1 MVNLNKFK
9 ESLINSD
16 TINLDGYTYVIN
28 GVCDGIPF
36 IDSSVLL
43 EISLFILEKYDLS
56 GVDKIVCVEA
66 MGIPIASILSLIS
79 GIPFVVIRKK
89 SYHLDDEIIVHSS
102 TGYSENK
109 LYINNIHNKDTI
121 FLIDD
126 IISTGGTLTNILN
139 TLLKNGVV
147 IKKAVCL
154 VGKNNG
160 KNIVFEKTGVTVD
173 TLVDL
178 YLDDE
183 SNISVEIN

>member
-1 MVNLNKFK
+1 MVNLEKFK
-9 ESLINSD
+9 ESLINSE

-36 IDSSVLL
+36 IDSAVLL
-43 EISLFILEKYDLS
+43 EISLFILEKYDLT
-56 GVDKIVCVEA
+56 GVNKIVCVEA

-89 SYHLDDEIIVHSS
+89 SYHLDDEIIVHSH

-109 LYINNIHNKDTI
+109 LYINNINENDTI

-139 TLLKNGVV
+139 TLLEKDISIKNV
-147 IKKAVCL
+147 VCL

-160 KNIVFEKTGVTVD
+160 KNIVFENTGINVK

-178 YLDDE
+178 YLDE
-183 SNISVEIN
+183 QSNISVKIN